1 MLRRHFL
8 LSGFA
13 FLVTFDETL
22 AESSRVWRV
31 AYVASG
37 VAGKSFEALRS
48 ALRNLGYQEGKNLI
62 LDLREANG
70 DYSLLPDLARE
81 AVSLKPDVIVAVA
94 TPAIAAVQKVTSTIP
109 IVMSPATDPVGSGFV
124 RSFAH
129 PGGNITGVA
138 NMFGDLT
145 AKTLDILH
153 LVLPQVRKI
162 GVLVSNN
169 PTHLPLFEIAKR
181 GAERI
186 GISAERFIAETPD
199 DLETAFKAMKSANCE
214 AVYVLADPPR
224 YVIPALAVK
233 FSLPVIYQI
242 DTFVQIGGLKLRPGP
257 SSYERAWRLL
267 RGSYP
272 QRRQSCRHT
281 CRAADHFPVHN
292 QPSRRQSNWTIS
304 SGVRAVTGRQS
315 DGVIRL

>member
-1 MLRRHFL
+1 MLRRHVL

-13 FLVTFDETL
+13 FLVTFDEML

-145 AKTLDILH
+145 TKTLDILH

-199 DLETAFKAMKSANCE
+199 DLETAFKAMRSANCE

-242 DTFVQIGGLKLRPGP
+242 DTFVQIGGLMSYGP
-257 SSYERAWRLL
+257 DLL
-267 RGSYP
+267 AMNARGAYYVDRILKGGNP
-272 QRRQSCRHT
+272 ADIPVEQPTTFQFIINL
-281 CRAADHFPVHN
+281 RAAKAIGLSVPESVLLQADKVME
-292 QPSRRQSNWTIS
+292 
-304 SGVRAVTGRQS
+304 
-315 DGVIRL
+315 